1 MLYLA
6 EVQKQSNKFGLGGG
20 RTELKLLACQRGE
33 NNWSAVSGDEVVLAE
48 DANNFKDGT
57 LVLVDLNTGKQVQR
71 IQEAARQLVGI
82 LQDFSRLQ
90 EKFKTQQEEIEQ
102 WKESLT
108 YQSQELNRREMEM
121 EARREQMEQLEG
133 ELERLEQQRQEID
146 RSKDESNRLRSE
158 IDQARQ
164 DIQTTRAALQQQRQQ
179 LEEQQA
185 ALQSSPSLNKEQSE
199 LLGNLLNQ
207 LSNPISIS
215 PLQTQ
220 LDQSREQV
228 AIALNGLEQHRQRLR
243 SQRLEAEQLQQTV
256 DTKTTEIEQQ
266 WQQWQQAQD
275 TLIQNRAELACEQQL
290 LQTKQDYAQTLKTL
304 IQNRAEL
311 ACEQQLLQTKQDY
324 AQTLKTL
331 IQNRQTL
338 LEQLQDLASRQSES
352 DPVAVSVKVD
362 VQALEAM
369 SLEQLQTEVKQLEK
383 EWDRWFRMVGEQEEE
398 LKYKLE
404 DIGKIQEKLKTVS
417 DSEREDLQTELTDE
431 QDAYQMLNET
441 LVGQRRTLKEREEHK
456 TQYQAV
462 LLRRQGITPVNH
474 GGAVDLKLVIATL
487 ETQQQEQ
494 KQQLQTLET
503 ELQQLSS
510 SFEQRQTDLN
520 SRTSTTEQTRQQLET
535 TEQSWIEQQ
544 RMVAELWG
552 RISLYQEMLQPVQDS
567 WNQVRQQ
574 LEQTTTELNQL
585 LEISQNQT
593 QTTEQLRQVL
603 SVIS

>member
-48 DANNFKDGT
+48 DATNFKDGT

-146 RSKDESNRLRSE
+146 RSKDESKRLRSE

-164 DIQTTRAALQQQRQQ
+164 DIETTRAALQQQRQQ

-185 ALQSSPSLNKEQSE
+185 SLKSSPSLNTEQSA

-220 LDQSREQV
+220 LDRSREQV

-256 DTKTTEIEQQ
+256 DSTTTDIEQQ

-275 TLIQNRAELACEQQL
+275 TLTQNRAELVG
-290 LQTKQDYAQTLKTL
+290 
-304 IQNRAEL
+304 
-311 ACEQQLLQTKQDY
+311 EQQLLQTKQDY

-338 LEQLQDLASRQSES
+338 LEQLQNLASRQSES
-352 DPVAVSVKVD
+352 DPVTVSVKVD

-369 SLEQLQTEVKQLEK
+369 SLEQLETEVKQLEK

-404 DIGKIQEKLKTVS
+404 DIKEIQEKLKTIS
-417 DSEREDLQTELTDE
+417 DSERENLQTELTDE

-462 LLRRQGITPVNH
+462 LLRRQGLPPVTS
-474 GGAVDLKLVIATL
+474 GGAADFKLVIATL

-494 KQQLQTLET
+494 KQQLQILET
-503 ELQQLSS
+503 EIQQISS
-510 SFEQRQTDLN
+510 GFEQRQTDLN
-520 SRTSTTEQTRQQLET
+520 TRINNTEQTRQQLET

>member
-48 DANNFKDGT
+48 DATNFKDGT

-146 RSKDESNRLRSE
+146 RSKDESKRLRSE

-164 DIQTTRAALQQQRQQ
+164 DIETTRAALQQQRQQ

-185 ALQSSPSLNKEQSE
+185 SLKSSPSLNTEQSA

-220 LDQSREQV
+220 LDRSREQV

-256 DTKTTEIEQQ
+256 DSTTTDIEQQ

-275 TLIQNRAELACEQQL
+275 TLTQNRAELVG
-290 LQTKQDYAQTLKTL
+290 
-304 IQNRAEL
+304 
-311 ACEQQLLQTKQDY
+311 EQQLLQTKQDY

-338 LEQLQDLASRQSES
+338 LEQLQNLASRQSES
-352 DPVAVSVKVD
+352 DPVTVSVKVD

-369 SLEQLQTEVKQLEK
+369 SLEQLKTEVKQLEK

-404 DIGKIQEKLKTVS
+404 DIKEIQEKLKTIS
-417 DSEREDLQTELTDE
+417 DSERENLQTELTDE

-462 LLRRQGITPVNH
+462 LLRRQGLPPVNP
-474 GGAVDLKLVIATL
+474 GGASNFKLVIASL

-503 ELQQLSS
+503 EIQQISS
-510 SFEQRQTDLN
+510 GFEQRQTDLN
-520 SRTSTTEQTRQQLET
+520 TRINNTEQTRQQLET

>member
-48 DANNFKDGT
+48 DATNFKDGT

-146 RSKDESNRLRSE
+146 RSKDESKRLRSE

-164 DIQTTRAALQQQRQQ
+164 DIETTRAALQQQRQQ

-185 ALQSSPSLNKEQSE
+185 SLKSSPSLNTEQSA

-220 LDQSREQV
+220 LDRSREQV

-256 DTKTTEIEQQ
+256 DSTTTDIEQQ

-275 TLIQNRAELACEQQL
+275 TLTQNRAELVG
-290 LQTKQDYAQTLKTL
+290 
-304 IQNRAEL
+304 
-311 ACEQQLLQTKQDY
+311 EQQLLQTKQDY

-338 LEQLQDLASRQSES
+338 LEQLQNLASRQSES
-352 DPVAVSVKVD
+352 DPVTVSVKVD

-369 SLEQLQTEVKQLEK
+369 SLEQLKTEVKQLEK

-404 DIGKIQEKLKTVS
+404 DIKEIQEKLKTIS
-417 DSEREDLQTELTDE
+417 DSERENLQTELTDE

-462 LLRRQGITPVNH
+462 LLRRQGLPPVTS
-474 GGAVDLKLVIATL
+474 GGAADFKLVIATL

-494 KQQLQTLET
+494 KQQLQILET
-503 ELQQLSS
+503 EIQQISS
-510 SFEQRQTDLN
+510 GFEQRQTDLN
-520 SRTSTTEQTRQQLET
+520 TRTNTTEQTRQQLET

>member
-48 DANNFKDGT
+48 DATNFKDGT

-146 RSKDESNRLRSE
+146 RSKDESKRLRSE

-164 DIQTTRAALQQQRQQ
+164 DIETTRAALQQQRQQ

-185 ALQSSPSLNKEQSE
+185 SLKSSPSLNTEQSA

-220 LDQSREQV
+220 LDRSREQV

-256 DTKTTEIEQQ
+256 DSTTTDIEQQ

-275 TLIQNRAELACEQQL
+275 TLTQNRAELVG
-290 LQTKQDYAQTLKTL
+290 
-304 IQNRAEL
+304 
-311 ACEQQLLQTKQDY
+311 EQQLLQTKQDY

-338 LEQLQDLASRQSES
+338 LEQLQNLASRQSES
-352 DPVAVSVKVD
+352 DPVTVSVKVD

-369 SLEQLQTEVKQLEK
+369 SLEQLKTEVKQLEK

-404 DIGKIQEKLKTVS
+404 DIKEIQEKLKTIS
-417 DSEREDLQTELTDE
+417 DSERENLQTELTDE

-462 LLRRQGITPVNH
+462 LLRRQGLPPVNP
-474 GGAVDLKLVIATL
+474 GGASNFKLVIASL

-503 ELQQLSS
+503 EIQQISS
-510 SFEQRQTDLN
+510 GFEQRQTDLN
-520 SRTSTTEQTRQQLET
+520 TRTNTTEQTRQQLET

-574 LEQTTTELNQL
+574 LEQTTTE
-585 LEISQNQT
+585 
-593 QTTEQLRQVL
+593 
-603 SVIS
+603 

>member
-48 DANNFKDGT
+48 DATNFKDGT

-146 RSKDESNRLRSE
+146 RSKDESKRLRSE

-164 DIQTTRAALQQQRQQ
+164 DIETTRAALQQQRQQ

-185 ALQSSPSLNKEQSE
+185 SLKSSPSLNTEQSA

-220 LDQSREQV
+220 LDRSREQV

-256 DTKTTEIEQQ
+256 DSTTTDIEQQ

-275 TLIQNRAELACEQQL
+275 TLTQNRAELVGEQQL

-304 IQNRAEL
+304 IE
-311 ACEQQLLQTKQDY
+311 
-324 AQTLKTL
+324 
-331 IQNRQTL
+331 NRQTL
-338 LEQLQDLASRQSES
+338 LEQLQNLASRQSES
-352 DPVAVSVKVD
+352 DQVTVSVKVD

-369 SLEQLQTEVKQLEK
+369 SLEQLETEVKQLEK
-383 EWDRWFRMVGEQEEE
+383 EWDRWFRMVREQEEE

-404 DIGKIQEKLKTVS
+404 DIKEIQEKLKTIS
-417 DSEREDLQTELTDE
+417 DSERENLQTELTDE

-462 LLRRQGITPVNH
+462 LLRRQGLPPVTS
-474 GGAVDLKLVIATL
+474 GGAADFKLVIATL

-494 KQQLQTLET
+494 KQQLQILET
-503 ELQQLSS
+503 EIQQISS
-510 SFEQRQTDLN
+510 GFEQRQTDLN
-520 SRTSTTEQTRQQLET
+520 TRINNTEQTRQQLET

-603 SVIS
+603 SVISNSHQLSV

>member
-48 DANNFKDGT
+48 DATNFKDGT

-164 DIQTTRAALQQQRQQ
+164 DIETTRAALQQQRQQ

-185 ALQSSPSLNKEQSE
+185 ALQSSPSLNTEQSE
-199 LLGNLLNQ
+199 LLGNLLNK

-220 LDQSREQV
+220 LERSREQV
-228 AIALNGLEQHRQRLR
+228 AIALNGLEQHRQRLQEQR
-243 SQRLEAEQLQQTV
+243 SEAEQLQQTV
-256 DTKTTEIEQQ
+256 DSKTTEIEQQ

-275 TLIQNRAELACEQQL
+275 TLIQNRA
-290 LQTKQDYAQTLKTL
+290 K
-304 IQNRAEL
+304 L

-352 DPVAVSVKVD
+352 DPVVASVKVD

-369 SLEQLQTEVKQLEK
+369 SLEQLETEVKQLEK

-462 LLRRQGITPVNH
+462 LLRRQGLPAVNP
-474 GGAVDLKLVIATL
+474 GGAVDFKSVIASL

-503 ELQQLSS
+503 EIQQLSS

-520 SRTSTTEQTRQQLET
+520 SRTNTTEQTRQQLET

-585 LEISQNQT
+585 VEISQNQT

>member
-48 DANNFKDGT
+48 DATNFKDGT

-146 RSKDESNRLRSE
+146 RSKDESKRLRSE

-164 DIQTTRAALQQQRQQ
+164 DIETTRAALQQQRQQ

-185 ALQSSPSLNKEQSE
+185 SLKSSPSLNTEQSA

-220 LDQSREQV
+220 LDRSREQV

-256 DTKTTEIEQQ
+256 DSTTTDIEQQ

-275 TLIQNRAELACEQQL
+275 TLTQNRAELVG
-290 LQTKQDYAQTLKTL
+290 
-304 IQNRAEL
+304 
-311 ACEQQLLQTKQDY
+311 EQQLLQTKQDY

-338 LEQLQDLASRQSES
+338 LEQLQNLASRQSES
-352 DPVAVSVKVD
+352 DPVTVSVKVD

-369 SLEQLQTEVKQLEK
+369 SLEQLKTEVKQLEK

-404 DIGKIQEKLKTVS
+404 DIKEIQKKLKTIS
-417 DSEREDLQTELTDE
+417 DSERENLQTELTDE

-462 LLRRQGITPVNH
+462 LLRRQGLPPVNP
-474 GGAVDLKLVIATL
+474 GGASNFKLVIASL

-503 ELQQLSS
+503 EIQQISS
-510 SFEQRQTDLN
+510 GFEQRQTDLN
-520 SRTSTTEQTRQQLET
+520 TRTNTTEQTRQQLET

>member
-48 DANNFKDGT
+48 DATNFKDGT

-146 RSKDESNRLRSE
+146 RSKDESKRLRSE

-185 ALQSSPSLNKEQSE
+185 SLKSSPSLNTEQSA

-220 LDQSREQV
+220 LDRSREQV

-256 DTKTTEIEQQ
+256 DSTTTDIEQQ

-275 TLIQNRAELACEQQL
+275 TLTQNRAELVG
-290 LQTKQDYAQTLKTL
+290 
-304 IQNRAEL
+304 
-311 ACEQQLLQTKQDY
+311 EQQLLQTKQDY

-338 LEQLQDLASRQSES
+338 LEQLQNLASRQSES
-352 DPVAVSVKVD
+352 DQVTVSVKVD

-369 SLEQLQTEVKQLEK
+369 SLEQLETEVKQLEK
-383 EWDRWFRMVGEQEEE
+383 EWDRWFRMVREQEEE

-404 DIGKIQEKLKTVS
+404 DIKEIQEKLKTIS
-417 DSEREDLQTELTDE
+417 DSERENLQTELTDE

-462 LLRRQGITPVNH
+462 LLRRQGLPPVNP
-474 GGAVDLKLVIATL
+474 GGASNFKLVIASL

-503 ELQQLSS
+503 EIQQISS
-510 SFEQRQTDLN
+510 GFEQRQTDLN
-520 SRTSTTEQTRQQLET
+520 TRTNTTEQTRQQLET

>member
-185 ALQSSPSLNKEQSE
+185 ALQSSPSLNKEQSQ
-199 LLGNLLNQ
+199 LIGNLLNQ

-220 LDQSREQV
+220 LDRSREQV
-228 AIALNGLEQHRQRLR
+228 ASALNELEQHRQRLR
-243 SQRLEAEQLQQTV
+243 SQRSEAEQLQKTV
-256 DTKTTEIEQQ
+256 DGKTTDIEQQ

-275 TLIQNRAELACEQQL
+275 TLIQNRAEW
-290 LQTKQDYAQTLKTL
+290 
-304 IQNRAEL
+304 

-352 DPVAVSVKVD
+352 DPVPVSVKVD

-462 LLRRQGITPVNH
+462 LLRRQGLPPVTP
-474 GGAVDLKLVIATL
+474 GGAVDFKSVIASL

-503 ELQQLSS
+503 EIQQLSS
-510 SFEQRQTDLN
+510 SFDGRQTDLN
-520 SRTSTTEQTRQQLET
+520 SRISTTEQTRQQLET
-535 TEQSWIEQQ
+535 TEKSWIEQQ

-552 RISLYQEMLQPVQDS
+552 RISLYQEMLQP
-567 WNQVRQQ
+567 NH
-574 LEQTTTELNQL
+574 N
-585 LEISQNQT
+585 
-593 QTTEQLRQVL
+593 
-603 SVIS
+603 